1 MNAINITDMHMNNRK
16 SNRSTLK
23 SALQSRH
30 RRNTVLDYYPQ
41 SRRRRNSVQDCY
53 VDVVAVIDYKRY
65 SMFLAQANYNNFA
78 AMQNILEYYAFVL
91 SGADMLY
98 QGIKH
103 PNYTIHILLSK
114 VYIFETSSFIDTIAS
129 YDEMNGDTASNSI
142 QNFIVDAGRGV
153 LGIYDHVMLF
163 TGYNLFSV
171 DRYNNKIDI
180 LGVSNTGTICRTD
193 GSSSTVVE
201 NREGYSTST
210 IDTAA
215 HELAHS
221 LSARHDGDNN
231 PCNPSERYIM
241 GAPESVK
248 KPGNEYNPWRFSPCS
263 VSYFTSFLKETL
275 KSSRGYTCLVYAIE
289 ASADIPDVS
298 DKLLG
303 QVIKPD
309 QQCKQFF
316 GNDSFFCRATASRRP
331 ITEICQAMLCAD
343 VLRGLCIP
351 QIALIGTSCGDG
363 K

>member
-41 SRRRRNSVQDCY
+41 SRRRRNAVQDYY

-65 SMFLAQANYNNFA
+65 SMFLAQANYNSLT

-114 VYIFETSSFIDTIAS
+114 VYILQTSSFIDTIAS

-142 QNFIVDAGRGV
+142 QNFIAGAGRGV

-180 LGVSNTGTICRTD
+180 L
-193 GSSSTVVE
+193 
-201 NREGYSTST
+201 
-210 IDTAA
+210 
-215 HELAHS
+215 
-221 LSARHDGDNN
+221 
-231 PCNPSERYIM
+231 
-241 GAPESVK
+241 
-248 KPGNEYNPWRFSPCS
+248 
-263 VSYFTSFLKETL
+263 
-275 KSSRGYTCLVYAIE
+275 
-289 ASADIPDVS
+289 
-298 DKLLG
+298 
-303 QVIKPD
+303 
-309 QQCKQFF
+309 
-316 GNDSFFCRATASRRP
+316 
-331 ITEICQAMLCAD
+331 
-343 VLRGLCIP
+343 
-351 QIALIGTSCGDG
+351 
-363 K
+363 